1 MIIDY
6 ELLKLIWWLFVGV
19 LLIGFALLDGF
30 DLGVGTLLPFV
41 GRTDE
46 QRRVI
51 LNAIGP
57 TCKPSWICSRQVRH
71 LMVRERFAG
80 TMVSPRSERHGSE
93 PRGHRRCA
101 NYHPN
106 P

>member
-1 MIIDY
+1 MFIDY
-6 ELLKLIWWLFVGV
+6 ETLKLIWWLFVGV

-51 LNAIGP
+51 LNAIVDFFIQYP
-57 TCKPSWICSRQVRH
+57 EASPHEIHITLIDEPSVRI
-71 LMVRERFAG
+71 FADEFRRRW
-80 TMVSPRSERHGSE
+80 PRSVSHT
-93 PRGHRRCA
+93 
-101 NYHPN
+101 
-106 P
+106 